1 MQQVSPQ
8 WWDAECHGAR
18 DTCYENIKAVI
29 LLFFSLSDQSQ
40 NTYDSLLNL
49 NIAPDII
56 LGAEIS
62 YQML

>member
-1 MQQVSPQ
+1 MLS
-8 WWDAECHGAR
+8 ATER